1 MTEERL
7 NKIHGYFRSNDKA
20 FFFLRI
26 IYKYLP
32 IIIYLLYPL
41 LLLNTFY
48 CMVKLIGFLVLL
60 IYLFGNVEDFV
71 NTLVIP
77 AVTFLSVTALRIIIN
92 KPRPYEAMDITPLF
106 SKDTVGKSFPSR
118 HSASIFSIAM
128 ASFTFSTAVGI
139 ILLIIGVIM
148 CASRVIAGVHYI
160 SDVTAGAVFAV
171 ILALLGLL
179 I

>member
-1 MTEERL
+1 MSEERL
-7 NKIHGYFRSNDKA
+7 NKIIGYFRTHDKA

-32 IIIYLLYPL
+32 LLIYLLYPL

-48 CMVKLIGFLVLL
+48 CMIK
-60 IYLFGNVEDFV
+60 FGNIENFV

-77 AVTFLSVTALRIIIN
+77 AVTFVSVTILRILIN

-106 SKDTVGKSFPSR
+106 NKDTVGKSFPSR

-128 ASFTFSTAVGI
+128 ASFTFSAAVGI
-139 ILLIIGVIM
+139 MLLIIGVVM
-148 CASRVIAGVHYI
+148 CISRVIAGVHYI
-160 SDVTAGAVFAV
+160 SDVLAGAVFAV
-171 ILALLGLL
+171 LLAIIGL
-179 I
+179 IV

>member
-7 NKIHGYFRSNDKA
+7 NKIHGYFRTHDKA

-32 IIIYLLYPL
+32 ILIYLLYPL

-48 CMVKLIGFLVLL
+48 CMVK
-60 IYLFGNVEDFV
+60 FGNVEDFI

-77 AVTFLSVTALRIIIN
+77 AVTFLSVTALRILIN

-106 SKDTVGKSFPSR
+106 PKDTVGKSFPSR

-128 ASFTFSTAVGI
+128 ASFTFSTAVGVT
-139 ILLIIGVIM
+139 LLIIGVIM

-160 SDVTAGAVFAV
+160 SDVTAGAVFA
-171 ILALLGLL
+171 ILLALLGLL